1 MKKITSFLMMAVFCC
16 INAFAQGDIVGEEL
30 PVGKLVVIGTCQ
42 DQMVPGQW
50 YFVHTPRNPNQNAS
64 NYATV
69 GDYIGGEGGLVH
81 ETDDLKILVTTSE
94 KMTEMNSEE
103 GVPYETCKNCFV
115 RFIEVEGEDGAY
127 YIEFASGNFMADSPA
142 NGTVNKFQMQAGQA
156 GKYNFYLIKNG
167 DTEEPN
173 TAGRFGW
180 NKYNMQN
187 RVDNNGAGGTV
198 VFWESGEITK
208 AESNEEI
215 IGNNVWEIFDIE
227 ILGDADAYQT
237 AYDALYTKVAAYDP
251 NAIQDLRDGKNVG
264 TSWGNYLPADVDAF
278 LKAYDLAY
286 QVLLDGSND
295 LDDIKD
301 TYPTPESLAK
311 LGTDLD
317 AAKKAM
323 DDNKLPITMDNIAPG
338 YYFINSAL
346 NFSATRDT
354 LILCTAEQADSIN
367 KANADVEG
375 FIQKQEGDTL
385 EVKQITYHPVKS
397 IYDDNGT
404 AKWNTQEL
412 KPNFIWKVETVDGAP
427 AEYRITNLQAN
438 RNFGVSAPGTLEVN
452 DSTHCFDFAGT
463 KDGGITKIGIRG
475 SWQQVN
481 GWQYVHAAGHGA
493 DANGNTTAKNGTIV
507 TWEMTEASKW
517 YLQPVDES
525 IVEQLLASDEV
536 KLAKMIEKGDSIVTV
551 VPAQLEVAKDMVT
564 TIFEEDS
571 VVASPS
577 QFFSPYSCIDG
588 NATSANGVTPPP
600 ATPEATLALL
610 LDGNPKTFWHSTWE
624 GGNVAAAVHYLQ
636 VEATDALE
644 GTYAVKMTRRAAVVN
659 DHPVKMIVKGYEE
672 NNEALTYADGDTLAI
687 LNFPYQNANETVTSE
702 VFDAKGYTVLRF
714 YWLDSNGGTDRGY
727 WHASE
732 FNVFK
737 AESTKRYPTTQ
748 YDARNAQATA
758 LEAALATWKEKQ
770 FAKDSLELLED
781 ATFAAAYEA
790 LVNAWTEWENVYVNP
805 TALREALAA
814 APDAKI
820 FVEGTQPGY
829 WPAGTETP
837 AQTIANAQDYD
848 ESGAYTKEQSAE
860 YIKNIEEKTAKAFAS
875 ANKVQTSKW
884 YKISFATEEQFD
896 TFGWDKDPVDGT
908 TDEQDIYGNTYE
920 IYQPMFGK
928 VISIGKVT
936 TEYEEITVEKTV
948 EEETVQEADTISIL
962 KAAATEDYF
971 DGNNLVLL
979 DPTDEVA
986 EGANLFRFIQ
996 ATDSSFIIQ
1005 NKATGLFLRGGQPT
1019 SLSAIPTY
1027 FEVNAIGAG
1036 ANLVSYT
1043 DVLGKTPGVH
1053 KNLHAEQSTNRLTCW
1068 ETNTLGSKSMMYI
1081 TEAEEVGEAP
1091 ATTYTKKQWPGEIYT
1106 YTMPVDVKIL
1116 SDNATAY
1123 AAEVS
1128 LGTEEQKDTTI
1139 VLKKINDE
1147 VIKAGYPFLLITD
1160 LDGDYISYTDRQ
1172 KEVEQE
1178 VIESE
1183 GMLSYPQSD
1192 MVSET
1197 LDKEYVRIE
1206 MEHGM
1211 AVDTIVKNYA
1221 SLVGTMS
1228 NVTVKP
1234 GEGIYADENGFGL
1247 VTKNTTIYAY
1257 AAYVDFTF
1265 NAASEDVLS
1274 KLEVVVEGGIDTGI
1288 KEVLNKV
1295 SQSGNIYNTAGQLVG
1310 KGNINTVNNLPAGI
1324 YVVNGVKVIK
1334 H

>member
-64 NYATV
+64 NYAAV
-69 GDYIGGEGGLVH
+69 DDYIGSDGGLVH
-81 ETDDLKILVTTSE
+81 ETDDSKILVTTSE

-127 YIEFASGNFMADSPA
+127 YIEFASGNFMADSPG
-142 NGTVNKFQMQAGQA
+142 NGTVNKFQMAAGQA

-167 DTEEPN
+167 GTEEPN

-187 RVDNNGAGGTV
+187 IVDNNGAGGTV
-198 VFWESGEITK
+198 VFWESGEVTK

-215 IGNNVWEIFDIE
+215 MGNNVWEIFDIE

-251 NAIQDLRDGKNVG
+251 NTIQDLRDGKNVG
-264 TSWGNYLPADVDAF
+264 TSWGNYLPADVEAF

-286 QVLLDGSND
+286 QVLYDGSNN

-427 AEYRITNLQAN
+427 AEYRITNLHAN

-452 DSTHCFDFAGT
+452 DSTHCFDFGGT
-463 KDGGITKIGIRG
+463 KDGGITKMGIRG
-475 SWQQVN
+475 SWEKVN
-481 GWQYVHAAGHGA
+481 GWRYVHANNHGA
-493 DANGNTTAKNGTIV
+493 NGDGNTSAKNGTIV

-536 KLAKMIEKGDSIVTV
+536 KLAKMIEKGDSIAEVF
-551 VPAQLEVAKDMVT
+551 PAQLKIAQ
-564 TIFEEDS
+564 DS
-571 VVASPS
+571 INVVANHAS
-577 QFFSPYSCIDG
+577 QFYSPYSVNDSQNIPEGKTIYDFLIDDNKNTYWHSDWSNKPDG
-588 NATSANGVTPPP
+588 N
-600 ATPEATLALL
+600 L
-610 LDGNPKTFWHSTWE
+610 
-624 GGNVAAAVHYLQ
+624 VHYLQ
-636 VEATDALE
+636 IESAKPLNGEFKVRMVRRQHNGNQITKLAVRGYDENNEELTYEDGEDLGIIDMPLNTDALTE
-644 GTYAVKMTRRAAVVN
+644 PFFSSNFTSNGSKVIRFYCAETKKLADSAEEELGFWHAAEFNIYLDQAYTRYEKTQYAVRQQEADAV
-659 DHPVKMIVKGYEE
+659 I
-672 NNEALTYADGDTLAI
+672 
-687 LNFPYQNANETVTSE
+687 
-702 VFDAKGYTVLRF
+702 
-714 YWLDSNGGTDRGY
+714 
-727 WHASE
+727 
-732 FNVFK
+732 
-737 AESTKRYPTTQ
+737 
-748 YDARNAQATA
+748 
-758 LEAALATWKEKQ
+758 AALDVWEDKQ

-790 LVNAWTEWENVYVNP
+790 LVNAWTKWENVYVNP

-837 AQTIANAQDYD
+837 AQTIASAQTYD

-860 YIKNIEEKTAKAFAS
+860 YIKNIEEKTANAFAS

-884 YKISFATEEQFD
+884 YKISYATEDQFD

-908 TDEQDIYGNTYE
+908 TDDQDIYGNTYQ

-936 TEYEEITVEKTV
+936 KEYQEITVEKTV
-948 EEETVQEADTISIL
+948 EEETVQEADTIEIL

-979 DPTDEVA
+979 DPADEVA

-1183 GMLSYPQSD
+1183 GMLSYPQND

>member
-16 INAFAQGDIVGEEL
+16 INAFAQDIVGEEL
-30 PVGKLVVIGTCQ
+30 PVGKLVAMGTCQ
-42 DQMVPGQW
+42 NQMVPGQW
-50 YFVHTPRNPNQNAS
+50 YFVHSPRNPNQSAS
-64 NYATV
+64 NFTV
-69 GDYIGGEGGLVH
+69 VDEYCTGDGGLVH
-81 ETDDLKILVTTSE
+81 ENDDLKVLLTSSE
-94 KMTEMNSEE
+94 KMNAMNDEA

-115 RFIEVEGEDGAY
+115 RFVKVEGEDGAY
-127 YIEFASGNFMADSPA
+127 YIEFASGNFMADNPINS
-142 NGTVNKFQMQAGQA
+142 TVTKFQMLDGQA

-167 DTEEPN
+167 GTEEPN
-173 TAGRFGW
+173 IAGRFGW

-187 RVDNNGAGGTV
+187 IVDNNGAGGTV
-198 VFWESGEITK
+198 VFWGDGEITK
-208 AESNEEI
+208 EESDGGI
-215 IGNNVWEIFDIE
+215 IGNNVWEIFNIE
-227 ILGDADAYQT
+227 IIGDADAYET
-237 AYDALYTKVAAYDP
+237 AYQTLYTKVKAYDP
-251 NAIQDLRDGKNVG
+251 NTIQDLKDGKNVG
-264 TSWGNYLPADVDAF
+264 TSWGNYLPADVAAF

-286 QVLLDGSND
+286 QALQVGAKNMED
-295 LDDIKD
+295 LKD
-301 TYPTPESLAK
+301 TYPTPESLTK

-317 AAKKAM
+317 AAKKKM
-323 DDNKLPITMDNIAPG
+323 DDNKLPLAMDNIAPG

-346 NFSATRDT
+346 DFNATKDT

-375 FIQKQEGDTL
+375 FVKKEEGDTL

-412 KPNFIWKVETVDGAP
+412 KLSFIWKVETVDGAP
-427 AEYRITNLQAN
+427 AEYRITNLYAN

-463 KDGGITKIGIRG
+463 KDGGITKMGIRG
-475 SWQQVN
+475 SWQPVN
-481 GWQYVHAAGHGA
+481 GWKYIHADGHSSG
-493 DANGNTTAKNGTIV
+493 NGKNGTIV
-507 TWEMTEASKW
+507 SWELTDPSKW
-517 YLQPVDES
+517 YLEPVDES

-536 KLAKMIEKGDSIVTV
+536 KLAKMIEKGDSIAKVF
-551 VPAQLEVAKDMVT
+551 PAQLKIAQ
-564 TIFEEDS
+564 DS
-571 VVASPS
+571 INVVANNAS
-577 QFFSPYSCIDG
+577 QFYSPYSVNDSQNIPEGKTIYDFLIDDNKNTYWHSDWSNKPDG
-588 NATSANGVTPPP
+588 N
-600 ATPEATLALL
+600 L
-610 LDGNPKTFWHSTWE
+610 
-624 GGNVAAAVHYLQ
+624 VHYLQ
-636 VEATDALE
+636 IESAKPLNGEFKVRMVRRQHNGNQITRLAVRGYDENNEELTYEDGEDLGIIDMPLNTDALTE
-644 GTYAVKMTRRAAVVN
+644 PFFSSNFTSNGSKVIRFYCAETKKLADSAEEELGFWHAAEFNIYLDQAYTRYAKTQYAVRKQEADAV
-659 DHPVKMIVKGYEE
+659 I
-672 NNEALTYADGDTLAI
+672 
-687 LNFPYQNANETVTSE
+687 
-702 VFDAKGYTVLRF
+702 
-714 YWLDSNGGTDRGY
+714 
-727 WHASE
+727 
-732 FNVFK
+732 
-737 AESTKRYPTTQ
+737 
-748 YDARNAQATA
+748 
-758 LEAALATWKEKQ
+758 AALDVWEGKQ
-770 FAKDSLELLED
+770 FAKDSLELLKDE
-781 ATFAAAYEA
+781 TFTNAYNT
-790 LVNAWTEWENVYVNP
+790 LVDAWTVWTQVYVDP
-805 TALREALAA
+805 APLREALAA

-837 AQTIANAQDYD
+837 AKTIESAQTYD

-860 YIKNIEEKTAKAFAS
+860 YIKNIEEKTANAFAS

-884 YKISFATEEQFD
+884 YKISFATEEQYD

-908 TDEQDIYGNTYE
+908 TDDQDIYGSTYL
-920 IYQPMFGK
+920 INQPMFGK
-928 VISIGKVT
+928 VVSIGKQAN
-936 TEYEEITVEKTV
+936 EYGEITVEEENEEGETV
-948 EEETVQEADTISIL
+948 EVADTVVIY
-962 KAAATEDYF
+962 KVAATEDYF

-979 DPTDEVA
+979 DPADEVA

-1005 NKATGLFLRGGQPT
+1005 NKATGLFLRGGRPT

-1036 ANLVSYT
+1036 ANLISYT
-1043 DVLGKTPGVH
+1043 DVLGKTPTH

-1068 ETNTLGSKSMMYI
+1068 EANTLGSNSMMYL
-1081 TEAEEVGEAP
+1081 TEAGEVGKEP
-1091 ATTYTKKQWPGEIYT
+1091 ATTYIKKQWPGEIYT

-1123 AAEVS
+1123 AAEVN

-1147 VIKAGYPFLLITD
+1147 VIKAGYPFLLIAD
-1160 LDGDYISYTDRQ
+1160 LDGDYISYTDRK

-1183 GMLSYPQSD
+1183 GMLSHPQND
-1192 MVSET
+1192 EVNKT
-1197 LDKEYVRIE
+1197 LDQEYVRIE
-1206 MEHGM
+1206 MNHGM
-1211 AVDTIVKNYA
+1211 EVDTIVKNYA

-1228 NVTVKP
+1228 DVTVKP
-1234 GEGIYADENGFGL
+1234 GKGIYADENGFGL

-1265 NAASEDVLS
+1265 NATSEDVLS

-1295 SQSGNIYNTAGQLVG
+1295 SQSGNIYNAAGQLVG

>member
-16 INAFAQGDIVGEEL
+16 INAFAQDIVGEEL

-50 YFVHTPRNPNQNAS
+50 YFVHTPRNQNQNAS

-69 GDYIGGEGGLVH
+69 GDYIGSDGGLVH
-81 ETDDLKILVTTSE
+81 ETDDSKVLVTTSE

-127 YIEFASGNFMADSPA
+127 YIEFASGNFMADSPG
-142 NGTVNKFQMQAGQA
+142 NGTVNKFQMAAGQA

-167 DTEEPN
+167 GTEEPN

-187 RVDNNGAGGTV
+187 RVDNNGAGATV

-215 IGNNVWEIFDIE
+215 VGNNVWEIFDIE
-227 ILGDADAYQT
+227 IVGDADAYKT
-237 AYDALYTKVAAYDP
+237 AYDALYTKVAAYDQ

-286 QVLLDGSND
+286 QVLLNGSNN

-323 DDNKLPITMDNIAPG
+323 DDNRVPLTMDNIAPG

-475 SWQQVN
+475 SWQKVN
-481 GWQYVHAAGHGA
+481 GRDYVHANNHGA
-493 DANGNTTAKNGTIV
+493 QPDGSSTAKNGTIV
-507 TWEMTEASKW
+507 TWSMSEASKW
-517 YLQPVDES
+517 YLEPVDES

-564 TIFEEDS
+564 TIFDNDS
-571 VVASPS
+571 VVVSAD
-577 QFFSPYSCIDG
+577 QFSGNKTIIDG
-588 NATSANGVTPPP
+588 KNGLSEAPASAEDTY
-600 ATPEATLALL
+600 ALL
-610 LDGNPKTFWHSTWE
+610 LDGNQKTYWHTQWS
-624 GGNVAAAVHYLQ
+624 GNPFQKNIHYLQ
-636 VEATDALE
+636 ITATEPLE
-644 GTYAVKMTRRAAVVN
+644 GEYAVKLGRRS
-659 DHPVKMIVKGYEE
+659 
-672 NNEALTYADGDTLAI
+672 
-687 LNFPYQNANETVTSE
+687 NANGNQITKLAVRAYSEDNADLGFEDGEDLGIISLPFGSVTETVLSTTFNVNGLS
-702 VFDAKGYTVLRF
+702 VIRF
-714 YWLDSNGGTDRGY
+714 YFEESDAMPGEQKNLGF
-727 WHASE
+727 WHAGE

-737 AESTKRYPTTQ
+737 AETTKRYPTTQ
-748 YDARNAQATA
+748 YDVRKEKADA
-758 LEAALATWKEKQ
+758 LAAALAVWEEKQ

-829 WPAGTETP
+829 WPAGAETP
-837 AQTIANAQDYD
+837 AQTIASAQAYD

-860 YIKNIEEKTAKAFAS
+860 HIKNIEEKTANAFAS

-908 TDEQDIYGNTYE
+908 TDEQDIYGNTYQ

-928 VISIGKVT
+928 VISIGKVLQ
-936 TEYEEITVEKTV
+936 EYQEITVEKTV
-948 EEETVQEADTISIL
+948 EEETVQEADTITIYT
-962 KAAATEDYF
+962 AAASEDYF
-971 DGNNLVLL
+971 EGNNLVLL
-979 DPTDEVA
+979 DPADEVA

-1005 NKATGLFLRGGQPT
+1005 NKATGLFLRGGRPT

-1036 ANLVSYT
+1036 ANLISYT
-1043 DVLGKTPGVH
+1043 DVLGKTTDVH
-1053 KNLHAEQSTNRLTCW
+1053 KNLHAEQSTNLLTCW
-1068 ETNTLGSKSMMYI
+1068 EANTLGSKSMMYL
-1081 TEAEEVGEAP
+1081 TEAGEVGEAP

-1116 SDNATAY
+1116 SENATAY
-1123 AAEVS
+1123 AAEVN

-1160 LDGDYISYTDRQ
+1160 LDGDYISYTDRK

-1183 GMLSYPQSD
+1183 GMLSYPQND

-1295 SQSGNIYNTAGQLVG
+1295 SQSGNIYNAAGQLVG